1 VFVSVMVRV
10 SELAGAPVDD
20 HARRPIAVWPAGP
33 IEVVAAFGQ
42 PIERALA
49 EALVGQV
56 IPYVEGSPSLL
67 EIKPND
73 RLSGQLRIAAIRLA
87 DENRTLVIAT
97 DPHPRIAR
105 YSLPLP
111 AGEHGRRPGAK
122 GDSPAVYDLR
132 GVEVTW
138 TEEGGD
144 DARPVQTAWWPR
156 LDAEL
161 ARNLTRGSRPHDQ
174 FFDQL
179 RKRGRLVLST
189 LVRLPKGAVTLR
201 LDCNQTIDEA
211 ALGESQGEATLAGGG
226 PTHAMAMKCVSQ
238 GEPLFLTATVRTGED
253 NRPLALRVTYRP
265 LVEKADRPLEAAEL
279 LVPWAPLATDGAT
292 QSPVLVP
299 NLAGG
304 DPVRGR
310 GLFTGEQARCSQ
322 CHLFRGQGEQVGP
335 DLTEIARKSRA
346 EIYRSIAAPSAEI
359 EPAYATYTVITK
371 TGQVVAGM
379 ARAEG
384 ADAIRVTDT
393 NAHATLIPRRDIEQ
407 IRPSG
412 TSIMPVGLTAT
423 LGESAIRDIISYL
436 TSPAAGTASK

>member
-1 VFVSVMVRV
+1 M
-10 SELAGAPVDD
+10 
-20 HARRPIAVWPAGP
+20 WPAGP
-33 IEVVAAFGQ
+33 IEVVAAFDQ
-42 PIERALA
+42 PIERASA
-49 EALVGQV
+49 EALVGHD
-56 IPYVEGSPSLL
+56 IPYVEGSPSLPETKL
-67 EIKPND
+67 ND
-73 RLSGQLRIAAIRLA
+73 RVSGHLRIAAIRLV

-111 AGEHGRRPGAK
+111 ARERGLRPGAK
-122 GDSPAVYDLR
+122 GDPPAVYDLS

-144 DARPVQTAWWPR
+144 DARPVHTRWWPR

-161 ARNLTRGSRPHDQ
+161 TRKLTRGSRPHDAL
-174 FFDQL
+174 FDQL
-179 RKRGRLVLST
+179 RQRGRLVVST

-211 ALGESQGEATLAGGG
+211 TLGESQGEPVDAAGG
-226 PTHAMAMKCVSQ
+226 PIQAMAMKCEFQ
-238 GEPLFLTATVRTGED
+238 GEPLFLTTTVRTGES
-253 NRPLALRVTYRP
+253 NRPFALRGTYRIGD
-265 LVEKADRPLEAAEL
+265 EKADRPLEAAEL
-279 LVPWAPLATDGAT
+279 LVPWAPLATGGAA

-304 DPVRGR
+304 DPARGR

-322 CHLFRGQGEQVGP
+322 CHLFRGQGEQIGP
-335 DLTEIARKSRA
+335 DLTEIRRKSRA

-359 EPAYATYTVITK
+359 EPAYATYTVITI

-393 NAHATLIPRRDIEQ
+393 NAHATVIPRRDIEQ

-412 TSIMPVGLTAT
+412 TSIMPVGLTAA
-423 LGESAIRDIISYL
+423 LGESAIRDIIAYL
-436 TSPAAGTASK
+436 TSPAPGPAPR